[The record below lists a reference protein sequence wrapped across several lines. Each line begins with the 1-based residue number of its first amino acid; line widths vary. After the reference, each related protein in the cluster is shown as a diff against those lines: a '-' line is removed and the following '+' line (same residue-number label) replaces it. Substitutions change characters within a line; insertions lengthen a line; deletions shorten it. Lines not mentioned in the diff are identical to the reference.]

1 MVYDLQEFKNS
12 LNNLELSPT
21 AKRLWVKQFNKNPEL
36 TCNNYF
42 RKMDLLYSGMRF
54 WEIAKGIILK
64 HRQEEEIAV
73 PEEIAVN
80 AEGVI
85 AANAAPEVIDFQY
98 FYRLN
103 NYRWGDTM
111 IDVEEYEEEHG
122 VIL

>member
-12 LNNLELSPT
+12 LNNLKLSPT

-54 WEIAKGIILK
+54 WEIAKSIILK
-64 HRQEEEIAV
+64 HKQEPKGSIAASLLEEII
-73 PEEIAVN
+73 PEDIAV
-80 AEGVI
+80 
-85 AANAAPEVIDFQY
+85 PEVIDFQY

-103 NYRWGDTM
+103 NFRWGDTM
-111 IDVEEYEEEHG
+111 LDVEEYEEEQG

>member
-12 LNNLELSPT
+12 LNNLELTPT

-64 HRQEEEIAV
+64 HRQEEII
-73 PEEIAVN
+73 PEEIA
-80 AEGVI
+80 G
-85 AANAAPEVIDFQY
+85 PEVIDFQY